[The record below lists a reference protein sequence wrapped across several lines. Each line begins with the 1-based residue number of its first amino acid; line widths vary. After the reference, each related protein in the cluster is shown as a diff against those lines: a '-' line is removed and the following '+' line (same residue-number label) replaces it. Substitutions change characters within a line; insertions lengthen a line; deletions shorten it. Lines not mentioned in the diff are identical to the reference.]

1 MSLPSDGSSF
11 VQQLTSSTPSHHLRY
26 GSKWADMLKD
36 PEIGKFLRGRNNVQL
51 KDRARIERKGG
62 KQ

>member
-1 MSLPSDGSSF
+1 MSLAPLRSSP
-11 VQQLTSSTPSHHLRY
+11 VQPLTSSFPPHHLRY

-36 PEIGKFLRGRNNVQL
+36 PEIGKALRGRSNVQL